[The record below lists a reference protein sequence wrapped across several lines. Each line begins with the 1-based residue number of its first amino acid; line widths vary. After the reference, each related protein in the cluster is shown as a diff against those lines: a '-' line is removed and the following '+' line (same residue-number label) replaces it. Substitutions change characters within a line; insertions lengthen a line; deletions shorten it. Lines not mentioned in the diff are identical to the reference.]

1 MPAAN
6 ARQVSLSDMA
16 QKRNSLTTD
25 PLAEILAAWR
35 LWLLGALVGALLAW
49 GVYQLLP
56 PDYRA
61 RATVVVDA
69 NLEEAWQYFPE
80 RDLFNFLFR
89 ETNRMEELAW
99 SDGVLNVVVEAVPA
113 YSVQELRSGVL
124 GLSHPSDGGW
134 SFYATSPQA
143 ATAPAL
149 ASSWAQ
155 AFVSAVQAAAVASPE
170 LQAARAHMSEL
181 LSTEQPDE
189 AALFE
194 LMAEMQYLAEHTQGI
209 SMYTELYVSQAA
221 ELPVQ
226 RNVSV
231 ATYMFMGSLAG
242 ALAVPLYI
250 VLVPARLRPNHA

>member
-1 MPAAN
+1 
-6 ARQVSLSDMA
+6 MA
-16 QKRNSLTTD
+16 QKRTAIPAD

-35 LWLLGALVGALLAW
+35 LWLLGALLGALLAW
-49 GVYQLLP
+49 GVYQLFP
-56 PDYRA
+56 PAYRA

-80 RDLFNFLFR
+80 RDLFHFLFR
-89 ETNRMEELAW
+89 ETERMEELAW
-99 SDGVLNVVVEAVPA
+99 SDGVLGVVAEAVPA
-113 YSVQELRSGVL
+113 YRVQELRSRVL

-134 SFYATSPQA
+134 RFYATSPE
-143 ATAPAL
+143 ATTAQAL

-170 LQAARAHMSEL
+170 LQAARARMSEL
-181 LSTEQPDE
+181 LAAEPPDE

-194 LMAEMQYLAEHTQGI
+194 LMGEMQFLAEHTQGI
-209 SMYTELYVSQAA
+209 SMHTELYVSQAA

-231 ATYMFMGSLAG
+231 ATYLFMGSIAG
-242 ALAVPLYI
+242 ALAVPLYL
-250 VLVPARLRPNHA
+250 VLVPARLRPPRRA

>member
-1 MPAAN
+1 MT
-6 ARQVSLSDMA
+6 
-16 QKRNSLTTD
+16 QKRTSIPTD
-25 PLAEILAAWR
+25 PLTEILAAWR
-35 LWLLGALVGALLAW
+35 LWLLGALIGALLAW
-49 GVYQLLP
+49 GVYQLFP

-61 RATVVVDA
+61 RATVVVDG
-69 NLEEAWQYFPE
+69 NLEDAWQYFPE
-80 RDLFNFLFR
+80 RDLFHFLFR
-89 ETNRMEELAW
+89 ETERMEELAW
-99 SDGVLNVVVEAVPA
+99 SDGVLSVVAEAVPA
-113 YSVQELRSGVL
+113 YSAQELRSRVL

-134 SFYATSPQA
+134 RFYATSPEP
-143 ATAPAL
+143 ATAQAL

-170 LQAARAHMSEL
+170 LQAARARMSEL
-181 LSTEQPDE
+181 LATPQPDE
-189 AALFE
+189 AALNE

-231 ATYMFMGSLAG
+231 ATYMLMGSLAG

-250 VLVPARLRPNHA
+250 VLVPARLRRHSA

>member
-1 MPAAN
+1 MAKKRETLPA
-6 ARQVSLSDMA
+6 
-16 QKRNSLTTD
+16 D

-35 LWLLGALVGALLAW
+35 FWLLGALLGAVLAW
-49 GVYQLLP
+49 GVYQLWP

-80 RDLFNFLFR
+80 RDLFHFLFR
-89 ETNRMEELAW
+89 ETERMEELAW
-99 SDGVLNVVVEAVPA
+99 SDQVLSVVADIVPG
-113 YSVQELRSGVL
+113 YSVQELRSRVL

-134 SFYATSPQA
+134 RFYASSPDP
-143 ATAPAL
+143 ATAQAL
-149 ASSWAQ
+149 ACSWAQ
-155 AFVSAVQAAAVASPE
+155 AFVNAVQAAAVASPD
-170 LQAARAHMSEL
+170 LQAARARMREL
-181 LSTEQPDE
+181 LAAEPRDE

-194 LMAEMQYLAEHTQGI
+194 LMTEMQFLAEHTQGI

-231 ATYMFMGSLAG
+231 STYMLLGSVAG
-242 ALAVPLYI
+242 ALAAPLY
-250 VLVPARLRPNHA
+250 VLLVPARRRPVR

>member
-1 MPAAN
+1 
-6 ARQVSLSDMA
+6 MA
-16 QKRNSLTTD
+16 QKRTTLPAD

-35 LWLLGALVGALLAW
+35 LWLLGALLGALLAW
-49 GVYQLLP
+49 GVYQLFP
-56 PDYRA
+56 PAYRA

-80 RDLFNFLFR
+80 RDLFHFLFR
-89 ETNRMEELAW
+89 ETERMEELAW
-99 SDGVLNVVVEAVPA
+99 SDEVLNVVAEAVPA
-113 YSVQELRSGVL
+113 YSVQELRSRVL

-134 SFYATSPQA
+134 RFYATSPEA
-143 ATAPAL
+143 GTAQAL

-155 AFVSAVQAAAVASPE
+155 AFVSAVQSAATASPE
-170 LQAARAHMSEL
+170 LQAARAEMSEL
-181 LSTEQPDE
+181 LAADEPDE

-194 LMAEMQYLAEHTQGI
+194 LMTELQFLAEHTKGI

-231 ATYMFMGSLAG
+231 ATYLFMGSIAG
-242 ALAVPLYI
+242 ALSVPLYL
-250 VLVPARLRPNHA
+250 VLVPARLRRTHA